1 MVNCSK
7 DLSDYLS
14 PLQTR
19 GVEFRGETERRFAL
33 LDRAVQSEPLQN
45 LLRERWRRD
54 PVAFINDCV
63 WTFDSR
69 VDDWKHRPMV
79 LWGKQPDFCRV
90 VMGLAPHSRNRR
102 GKMRPVVLKKSRDE
116 GASVMAAALIV
127 WDWLFNLNSHGVMT
141 RAGYQ
146 LDGGGYNSLFGKI
159 DYTIRM
165 LPAWLV
171 PWRDT
176 KAGRDARTK
185 RPPVWTHP
193 DDPEAVIMGST
204 TVDGGWRGPRMR
216 RIWVDEAAWIPAM
229 REILTSIEGATDAP
243 VLISSVAGKGNC
255 FYMVEQGEGRETTDM
270 GVQGDGW
277 IRLRLHYSDNPSKDA
292 EWVTIK
298 RAGMTAEAWAQEYE
312 GDYSASAPG
321 RIWPE
326 FKADKHVLRPSEWKR
341 VVARAD
347 EEGWEVIEGW
357 DYGVSS
363 LTAVVWS
370 LYDARQDVLYLADY
384 GSWRERRIDEIARDV
399 GAYGWACSYNPDGI
413 EPTRRVGDPAGAN
426 RDSMLHSPVSNL
438 AEYAIRVQS
447 QRIKNG
453 AALRD
458 MIRLKIAEDRIR
470 LAPGCKVRKDIA
482 LPSLSDCLE
491 QYRRKDPTGTDPT
504 PKKDDYSHAADALQ
518 YICASIW
525 QHSPEVSMIYQR

>member
-1 MVNCSK
+1 MQSYST
-7 DLSDYLS
+7 DLSAFLS
-14 PLQTR
+14 PRPTQ
-19 GVEFRGETERRFAL
+19 GIDFRGESERRFL
-33 LDRAVQSEPLQN
+33 LLERAAASAPLQD
-45 LLRERWRRD
+45 LLRERWSRD
-54 PVAFINDCV
+54 PVAFINDLV

-79 LWGKQPDFCRV
+79 LWGKQPTFCRV
-90 VMGLAPHSRNRR
+90 VMGLEPGSRNRR
-102 GKMRPVVLKKSRDE
+102 GKLRPVVLKKSRDE
-116 GASVMAAALIV
+116 GASVMAAALIT
-127 WDWLFNLNSHGVMT
+127 WDWLFHRNSHGVMT

-171 PWRDT
+171 PWRDS

-193 DDPEAVIMGST
+193 HDPEAVIMGST

-216 RIWVDEAAWIPAM
+216 RIWVDESAWIPAM

-243 VLISSVAGKGNC
+243 VLISSVAGKGNA
-255 FYMVEQGEGRETTDM
+255 FYQVEQGEGRQTQDVGE
-270 GVQGDGW
+270 VGDGW
-277 IRLRLHYSDNPSKDA
+277 IRMFLHYKDNPSKDA

-326 FKADKHVLRPSEWKR
+326 FRSDKHVLRKKEWR
-341 VVARAD
+341 NVLNRAD
-347 EEGWEVIEGW
+347 EGGWEIIEGW

-363 LTAVVWS
+363 LTAAVWG
-370 LYDARQDVLYLADY
+370 LFDRAGDVLYLADY
-384 GSWRERRIDEIARDV
+384 GSWRECRIDQIAKDV
-399 GAYGWACSYNPDGI
+399 GAYGWACSFNEEGI
-413 EPTRRVGDPAGAN
+413 EPHRRVGDPAGAN
-426 RDSMLHSPVSNL
+426 RDSMLTSPVANL
-438 AEYAIRVQS
+438 AQYAIRVQS

-453 AALRD
+453 SALRD
-458 MIRLKIAEDRIR
+458 MIRLKIAEDRVR
-470 LAPGCKVRKDIA
+470 LAPGCAERKNKA
-482 LPSLSDCLE
+482 LPSLSDCFE

-504 PKKDDYSHAADALQ
+504 PKKDDYSHAADAFQ

-525 QHSPEVSMIYQR
+525 QHSPEVGMIYQQ